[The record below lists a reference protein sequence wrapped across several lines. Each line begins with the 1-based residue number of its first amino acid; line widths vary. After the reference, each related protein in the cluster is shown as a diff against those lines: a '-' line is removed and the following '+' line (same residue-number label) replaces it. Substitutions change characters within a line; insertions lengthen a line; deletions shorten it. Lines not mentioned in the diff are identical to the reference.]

1 MVIAA
6 FSDSLFH
13 ILTSVSN
20 TNTVPFL
27 YLKEP
32 TKYGKYLRQV
42 LMAWIMSGRICVEN
56 IIPLEYLA
64 DTVGLHDSAPASDS
78 DDDFEVVT
86 LKESTSTSDS
96 VKKSID
102 NRFHCSICDSSY
114 TRRNDLKK
122 HMEKK
127 HQQTIYRG
135 DSVCLQC
142 DYRAVHIERL
152 REHLSAVHSIPMD
165 LETLDFKTFEEWK
178 CDLEETTK
186 CSYIKQSGVASTQL
200 EEQVQFY
207 KCNRSGKFKTARVG
221 RRRSKSSGSCKTE
234 MNCTSFL
241 RASLLDDGSVKVTLC
256 RTHYGHKIEMEH
268 IRFNKRQRNEVAAKL
283 AQGISRDKIL
293 DDIRDNVGYD
303 FRKIHLLDRN
313 DIRNI
318 KDCYNIDSIKRH
330 ENDQQS
336 VFFGF

>member
-20 TNTVPFL
+20 TNTMPFL

-42 LMAWIMSGRICVEN
+42 LMAWIMSENICVEN

-64 DTVGLHDSAPASDS
+64 DTVGLQYSAPASDS
-78 DDDFEVVT
+78 DDDFGVVT
-86 LKESTSTSDS
+86 LKESTSVTSTSDS
-96 VKKSID
+96 IKKSIV

-152 REHLSAVHSIPMD
+152 REHLSAVHGIPMD
-165 LETLDFKTFEEWK
+165 LETLDFKTYEEFEDWK

-207 KCNRSGKFKTARVG
+207 KCN
-221 RRRSKSSGSCKTE
+221 
-234 MNCTSFL
+234 
-241 RASLLDDGSVKVTLC
+241 
-256 RTHYGHKIEMEH
+256 
-268 IRFNKRQRNEVAAKL
+268 
-283 AQGISRDKIL
+283 
-293 DDIRDNVGYD
+293 
-303 FRKIHLLDRN
+303 
-313 DIRNI
+313 
-318 KDCYNIDSIKRH
+318 
-330 ENDQQS
+330 
-336 VFFGF
+336 